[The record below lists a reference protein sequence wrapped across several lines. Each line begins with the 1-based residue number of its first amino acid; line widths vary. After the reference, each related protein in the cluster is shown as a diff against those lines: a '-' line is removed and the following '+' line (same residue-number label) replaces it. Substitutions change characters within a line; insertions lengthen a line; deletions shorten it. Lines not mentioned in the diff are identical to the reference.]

1 MVFKFLQQSTYV
13 SFLLSL
19 KFCALTLKCQY
30 RLNISGNS
38 VIQHSMTFFCI
49 SNDQSPMIFLD
60 LNSSAAVNSSKGE
73 RIRRRGGGGGY
84 GTGYRNSKLTKKTK
98 IYKQKPD
105 RSDSRQFSR

>member
-1 MVFKFLQQSTYV
+1 MYP
-13 SFLLSL
+13 FLLSL
-19 KFCALTLKCQY
+19 KFCALTLKVRVSFEYQWKFCNTA
-30 RLNISGNS
+30 LN
-38 VIQHSMTFFCI
+38 VPLKFFCI
-49 SNDQSPMIFLD
+49 SYDQSPMIFLD

>member
-49 SNDQSPMIFLD
+49 SYDQSPMIFLD

-84 GTGYRNSKLTKKTK
+84 GIGIQN
-98 IYKQKPD
+98 
-105 RSDSRQFSR
+105 